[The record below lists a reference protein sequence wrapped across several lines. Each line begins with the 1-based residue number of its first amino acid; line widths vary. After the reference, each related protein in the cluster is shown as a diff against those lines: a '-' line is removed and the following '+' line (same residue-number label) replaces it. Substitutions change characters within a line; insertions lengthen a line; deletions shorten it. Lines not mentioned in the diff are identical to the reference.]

1 MPYYA
6 ANTNTAVIRQTLN
19 STHITSALFPTRIA
33 PDLLPTDPVAE
44 DVGPLCDAVVLAA
57 PLILKKLDGSPVG
70 GDCGNTVAVLSVGFA
85 PLGATVADSVTVGTL
100 RGNPYTAHSC
110 AKSMPIRLDTCRRD
124 SLFVPQGTNAF
135 SMGEDGETQLF
146 STS

>member
-33 PDLLPTDPVAE
+33 PDLLPTVAE

-70 GDCGNTVAVLSVGFA
+70 GDCGDTVAVLSVGFP
-85 PLGATVADSVTVGTL
+85 PLGATVAGSVTVGTL

-110 AKSMPIRLDTCRRD
+110 AKSMPIRLDTLQEGLALCTTGNER
-124 SLFVPQGTNAF
+124 VQHG
-135 SMGEDGETQLF
+135 
-146 STS
+146 